1 MRSVSPAKT
10 WGESAEKEEER
21 QSEKERRE
29 QETQREKFKTDTRL
43 NTFKKKA
50 ETQSR
55 HIEEE

>member
-43 NTFKKKA
+43 NTFKKRQKPKVG
-50 ETQSR
+50 T
-55 HIEEE
+55 